1 MCIHAYCVDS
11 FERFPNNLV
20 DAMLDHHL
28 NVCSA
33 GHGCGECGSVQV
45 LDRFRVILDIFA
57 DRART
62 TEAKLQVGLLLLSA
76 TLCLSSISDRLVGR
90 VGTGIVCMYVAG
102 SKHVCVTCVFC
113 RCFSTR
119 QKR

>member
-1 MCIHAYCVDS
+1 
-11 FERFPNNLV
+11 
-20 DAMLDHHL
+20 MLDHHL

-62 TEAKLQVGLLLLSA
+62 TEAKLQVGVAVAIGYLVPQQYQRSTCWSGRNRYRMYVCCGQQARVRHVRVLSMFFNA
-76 TLCLSSISDRLVGR
+76 AERIVGSLQ
-90 VGTGIVCMYVAG
+90 IVAG
-102 SKHVCVTCVFC
+102 SPGPTH
-113 RCFSTR
+113 
-119 QKR
+119 